1 LCLCCVITFTFET
14 KLSGMNII
22 IADDYQ
28 PIRKAIA
35 GIILTAYPAASIV
48 QVEDGHTLVERA
60 LSSPWELAISDI
72 AMPGMDG
79 WEALARIKRQFPGK
93 PVLIVTLSWQP
104 ENILRSKN
112 TGAAGF
118 VPKHLLF
125 EELIPA
131 IRTLLN
137 GGTYFSSTL
146 DGGPTDRDP
155 SL

>member
-1 LCLCCVITFTFET
+1 
-14 KLSGMNII
+14 MNII

-35 GIILTAYPAASIV
+35 GIILTAYPAATIV
-48 QVEDGHTLVERA
+48 QVEDGHALVERA
-60 LSSPWELAISDI
+60 LSSPWDLTISDI

-79 WEALARIKRQFPGK
+79 WEALTRIKQKLPGK
-93 PVLIVTLSWQP
+93 PVLIVTLNWQP

-112 TGAAGF
+112 AGADGF

-146 DGGPTDRDP
+146 NGSPTVP

>member
-1 LCLCCVITFTFET
+1 
-14 KLSGMNII
+14 MNII

-35 GIILTAYPAASIV
+35 GIILSAYPDASIV

-60 LSSPWELAISDI
+60 VSSPWDLTISDI

-79 WEALARIKRQFPGK
+79 WEAPALINRRFPGK

-112 TGAAGF
+112 AGAAGF

-131 IRTLLN
+131 IRTLFS

-146 DGGPTDRDP
+146 NGG
-155 SL
+155 

>member
-1 LCLCCVITFTFET
+1 
-14 KLSGMNII
+14 MNII

-35 GIILTAYPAASIV
+35 GIILTAYPDASIV
-48 QVEDGHTLVERA
+48 QVEDGHSLVERA
-60 LSSPWELAISDI
+60 VSSPWDLTISDI

-79 WEALARIKRQFPGK
+79 WEALARINRRFPGK

-112 TGAAGF
+112 AGAAGF

-131 IRTLLN
+131 IRTLLS

-146 DGGPTDRDP
+146 NGAPADP
-155 SL
+155 STVPFID